1 MSEKDKDVLE
11 EKVFNIPLTSAWRT
25 PIKNRTPKAIRD
37 LRACVMKHMKTDRIA
52 ISSEVNELF
61 WQRGIEGT
69 PGHIR
74 IRAEKDKD
82 NKVTVYL
89 VKEE

>member
-1 MSEKDKDVLE
+1 MPEKNKDIVE
-11 EKVFNIPLTSAWRT
+11 EKVFAVPLASAWRT
-25 PIKNRTPKAIRD
+25 PIKNRTPKAMRD
-37 LRACVMKHMKTDRIA
+37 LRTYVRKHMKTDTIA
-52 ISSEVNELF
+52 ISGEVNELF
-61 WQRGIEGT
+61 WRRGIEGT
-69 PGHIR
+69 PGHVR